1 MSGDATTAF
10 VFNTFNEWFVN
21 ITIATIKKTLC
32 TTNGRHKIEID
43 EKILS
48 KYLGDNTK

>member
-1 MSGDATTAF
+1 
-10 VFNTFNEWFVN
+10 
-21 ITIATIKKTLC
+21 LR

-48 KYLGDNTK
+48 KYLGDNAKS